1 MRPGVYGASLRD
13 LDFRYRDQV
22 KNQMLKNIIEWFRFE
37 GTLKITLFQPP
48 CHGRFCPGPS
58 GCRPS
63 SLLCHQQTAEGSLS
77 PSVCVIDK
85 GAEEHQSQEGPWGSP
100 LVAIL
105 HLDIPY
111 TISTERRK
119 QLSLVS
125 FASCKWTMTRI
136 KYAFR
141 APDVL
146 CQLTAIDFR

>member
-58 GCRPS
+58 SAVPPLCCAISKLLRVHSVPLS
-63 SLLCHQQTAEGSLS
+63 VSLIKELKSTG
-77 PSVCVIDK
+77 PKRD
-85 GAEEHQSQEGPWGSP
+85 PWGSP

-111 TISTERRK
+111 RISTERRK